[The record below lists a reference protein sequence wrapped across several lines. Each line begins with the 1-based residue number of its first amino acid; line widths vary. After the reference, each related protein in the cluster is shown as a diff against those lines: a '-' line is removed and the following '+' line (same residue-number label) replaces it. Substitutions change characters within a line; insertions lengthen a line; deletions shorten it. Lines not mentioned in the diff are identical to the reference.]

1 MHQRLQL
8 LTALGAD
15 EGMKFVDHEEL
26 QCAKRCCNG
35 CAFSDQ
41 QSFKRLWRDQQHP
54 ARTGEKLGLGRG
66 ADIAVPR
73 PYRDFE
79 VLAKTLQASE
89 LVVHKCLYRTDVND
103 VPIAAVI
110 QQRSEERRVGKEGGR
125 ECGSRWE

>member
-79 VLAKTLQASE
+79 VLAKTL
-89 LVVHKCLYRTDVND
+89 
-103 VPIAAVI
+103 
-110 QQRSEERRVGKEGGR
+110 RSEEHTSELQSLMRISYAVFCLKKKKTTSITTNIRLN
-125 ECGSRWE
+125 SDTTSHFIY